1 MASIAFTA
9 HLAAVGP
16 TRPQACPGSSLAEM
30 LDAVAADYP
39 RLKTYVLDDQG
50 RLRKHIAIFIDGA
63 LVPRESA
70 LHRPLEASAE
80 VYVFQALSG
89 G

>member
-1 MASIAFTA
+1 LATIAFTP
-9 HLAAVGP
+9 HLRAVGP
-16 TRPQACPGSSLAEM
+16 TQEQACPGSTLAQM
-30 LDAVAADYP
+30 LDALDPSYP
-39 RLKTYVLDDQG
+39 RLKAYVLDDQG

-63 LVPRESA
+63 MTPREGA
-70 LHRPLEASAE
+70 LERPLNGSSH